1 MTAAPVIHVVDDDK
15 SFRKALVRV
24 LKASGYEVADYESAT
39 CFLQSIEHSRPGC
52 IILDV
57 QMPALGGLQ
66 LQEELAKLSRRWP
79 IIFVTGHGDI
89 PTSVLAIKAG
99 AEDFLSKPVSRQTLL
114 AAIERALVRYESL
127 QKGYDQLNSFKS
139 LIATL
144 TPRETEVF
152 ALMVRGKLNKQIAFQ
167 LGTSERTIKA
177 HRHMVM
183 HKLNVQ
189 SFAEAVSIAE
199 RLGLLS
205 HPAPVD
211 MEDQG

>member
-1 MTAAPVIHVVDDDK
+1 MKSPAMTPQPVSCGRSNTAA
-15 SFRKALVRV
+15 LV
-24 LKASGYEVADYESAT
+24 A
-39 CFLQSIEHSRPGC
+39 
-52 IILDV
+52 
-57 QMPALGGLQ
+57 
-66 LQEELAKLSRRWP
+66 
-79 IIFVTGHGDI
+79 IIFLTGHGDI

-99 AEDFLSKPVSRQTLL
+99 AEDFLTKPVASKTLL
-114 AAIERALVRYESL
+114 AAIARALVRYESL
-127 QKGYDQLNSFKS
+127 QENHDQLSSFKS

-144 TPRETEVF
+144 TPRESEVF

-189 SFAEAVSIAE
+189 SFAEAVSMAE

-205 HPAPVD
+205 PPASAGTR
-211 MEDQG
+211 EQG